1 MYIQCAR
8 LPQSTS
14 NMCEIEAKKF
24 PANFP
29 GSPPCPCFELVSFLD
44 RLQTIW
50 HVDVCK
56 VQEIALFLH
65 CSCSLLVQSHLFCT
79 NNVLLGYNPHNSRL
93 SNSLPLEISYP
104 IEATYLL
111 HTEISL
117 FPTPGKCL
125 AFQLVHVNP
134 HWSALLPSV
143 HSS

>member
-14 NMCEIEAKKF
+14 NMCEFEAKKF

-29 GSPPCPCFELVSFLD
+29 GSPPCPCFELISFRFDMLTYVKC
-44 RLQTIW
+44 RKQLSFCAI
-50 HVDVCK
+50 VV
-56 VQEIALFLH
+56 ALIPF
-65 CSCSLLVQSHLFCT
+65 SQLFCT
-79 NNVLLGYNPHNSRL
+79 NNVLLGYNAHNSRL
-93 SNSLPLEISYP
+93 CSSLPLEINYP
-104 IEATYLL
+104 IETTYLL

-134 HWSALLPSV
+134 H
-143 HSS
+143 